1 MVKKKSPKTKIS
13 TLMILNLAGEGGKC
27 EIVEVGHRTM
37 GSEDVFFNDCI
48 IMLNS

>member
-1 MVKKKSPKTKIS
+1 
-13 TLMILNLAGEGGKC
+13 MILNLAGEEGKC
-27 EIVEVGHRTM
+27 EIVEVGHGTM